1 MPQPVSDSF
10 KPAGPLTCCAGGMT
24 VPSRGDDPPIPPAPP
39 AGGSVD
45 LDAARRF
52 LAASGRV
59 MDRRAFDRLFG
70 GGPAQPVRDAVAAY
84 RNPDGGFGHGME
96 PDCRSPGSQ
105 PVATAQALR
114 TLDEADAWDA
124 GLAAGACDWLAGRA
138 AEGGGSVAIEPTVDG
153 WPHAPWWEPPGPEE
167 GRAASLISTGQLAG
181 VLHARQV
188 RHPWLADATSL
199 MWQRI
204 DGLTEAGP
212 YDMLGVFRFL
222 DHVPDRERARAAAAR
237 CGELLLAAG
246 AVDLDPEAPGE
257 THSPLFYAPLP
268 ASAGRVAF
276 DDEVIGAHLDHL
288 ERGQRADGGW
298 MFNWPAWSPAAEA
311 DWRGFVTV
319 EALCTL
325 RANGRL

>member
-1 MPQPVSDSF
+1 
-10 KPAGPLTCCAGGMT
+10 MT
-24 VPSRGDDPPIPPAPP
+24 VPSRGDDPPIPP
-39 AGGSVD
+39 GRVD
-45 LDAARRF
+45 LDAAQQF
-52 LAASGRV
+52 LAATGRV
-59 MDRRAFDRLFG
+59 LDRRAFDRLFA

-84 RNPDGGFGHGME
+84 RNPDGGFGHGLE

-124 GLAAGACDWLAGRA
+124 GLAAGACDWLAA
-138 AEGGGSVAIEPTVDG
+138 HVADGGGSVAIEPTVDG
-153 WPHAPWWEPPGPEE
+153 WPHAPWWVAA

-188 RHPWLADATSL
+188 RHPWLDGATRM
-199 MWQRI
+199 MWNRI
-204 DGLTEAGP
+204 NGLTEVSP

-222 DHVPDRERARAAAAR
+222 DHVPDRERALAAAR
-237 CGELLLAAG
+237 RCGKLLLASDAI
-246 AVDLDPEAPGE
+246 DLDPEAPGE

-268 ASAGRVAF
+268 ESAGRVVF

-298 MFNWPAWSPAAEA
+298 MFNWLAWSPAAEA

-319 EALCTL
+319 EALYTL
-325 RANGRL
+325 RANGRLEPS